1 MNGVWTD
8 EADVHIL
15 DEKKTAKHF
24 IDKKIKELD
33 SMVRK
38 SQDLSLGLKQFSN
51 VCVALS
57 I

>member
-8 EADVHIL
+8 EGDVCIL

-38 SQDLSLGLKQFSN
+38 SQDLSLGLKLTVFK
-51 VCVALS
+51 CVHLS